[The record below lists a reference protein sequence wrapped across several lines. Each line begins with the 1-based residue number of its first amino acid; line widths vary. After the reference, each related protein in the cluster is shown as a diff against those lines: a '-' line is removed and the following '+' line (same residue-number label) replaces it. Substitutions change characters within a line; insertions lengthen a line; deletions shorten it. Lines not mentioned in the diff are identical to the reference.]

1 MEEKKKSGFATAGL
15 VLGIIGV
22 CTSFIPIVN
31 NLSFILG
38 LIGILFGIVSLIK
51 KASKKTAIA
60 AIIVCVLAMYFTVS
74 SQKSL
79 SDSIDDAFN
88 EVSNSLDTMTGE
100 NTEDVLKNDL
110 DVELGKFK
118 VEEGEYGINET
129 KLNVKVTNKK
139 DEKVSGDIQ
148 VEAVDKDGNRIMN
161 DYVYF
166 NDLGA
171 GQSQSFDIFTYIPE
185 EDLSKVKKAEF
196 KIVSASI
203 Y

>member
-79 SDSIDDAFN
+79 SDSLD
-88 EVSNSLDTMTGE
+88 EVSENLDTATGE

-148 VEAVDKDGNRIMN
+148 VEAVDKDGNRIMT

-185 EDLSKVKKAEF
+185 DDLSKVKKAEF

>member
-1 MEEKKKSGFATAGL
+1 MEEKNKSGFATAGL

-79 SDSIDDAFN
+79 SDSLD
-88 EVSNSLDTMTGE
+88 EVSENLDTATGE

-185 EDLSKVKKAEF
+185 DDLSKVKKAEF

>member
-79 SDSIDDAFN
+79 SDSLD
-88 EVSNSLDTMTGE
+88 EVSENLDTATGE

-185 EDLSKVKKAEF
+185 DDLSKVKKAEF

>member
-88 EVSNSLDTMTGE
+88 EVSNSLDTMSGE
-100 NTEDVLKNDL
+100 NTEGVLKNDL
-110 DVELGKFK
+110 DVKIGEFK
-118 VEEGEYGINET
+118 VEEDEYGLSESSLTVTVENKSSET
-129 KLNVKVTNKK
+129 KSFSIK
-139 DEKVSGDIQ
+139 I
-148 VEAVDKDGNRIMN
+148 EAVDKDGNRIEE
-161 DYVYF
+161 DTVYAEE
-166 NDLGA
+166 LKA
-171 GQSQSFDIFTYIPE
+171 GQSQKLNAFTLVTSDKYDE
-185 EDLSKVKKAEF
+185 LKKAEF
-196 KIVSASI
+196 KVLEASA

>member
-1 MEEKKKSGFATAGL
+1 MEEKMKSGFATAGL

-79 SDSIDDAFN
+79 SDSLD
-88 EVSNSLDTMTGE
+88 EVSENLDTATGE

-185 EDLSKVKKAEF
+185 DDLSKVKKAEF

>member
-1 MEEKKKSGFATAGL
+1 MDEKKKSGFATAGL

-31 NLSFILG
+31 NLPFILG

-79 SDSIDDAFN
+79 SDSLH
-88 EVSNSLDTMTGE
+88 EVSENLDTATGE

-185 EDLSKVKKAEF
+185 DDLSKVKKAEF

>member
-74 SQKSL
+74 AQKSL
-79 SDSIDDAFN
+79 SDSLD
-88 EVSNSLDTMTGE
+88 EVSENLDTATGE

-185 EDLSKVKKAEF
+185 DDLSKVKKAEF

>member
-1 MEEKKKSGFATAGL
+1 MEEKKKSGFPTAGL

-79 SDSIDDAFN
+79 SDSLD
-88 EVSNSLDTMTGE
+88 EVSENLDTATGE

-166 NDLGA
+166 NDLGP

-185 EDLSKVKKAEF
+185 DDLSKVKKAEF